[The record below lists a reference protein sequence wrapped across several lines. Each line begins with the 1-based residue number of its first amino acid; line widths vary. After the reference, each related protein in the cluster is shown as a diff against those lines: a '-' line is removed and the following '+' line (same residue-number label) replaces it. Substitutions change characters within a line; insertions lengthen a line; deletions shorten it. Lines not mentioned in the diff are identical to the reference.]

1 MKLKIKLDDGA
12 YLPERAHPTDAGIDL
27 KSTVDA
33 WIHPGEYTMIDT
45 GVHVQIPVGY
55 VGQMTSKSSL
65 MAKALTSRGTI
76 DAGYTG
82 SIRVILFNHGK
93 EGYKVNKGDKISQ
106 LIIIPIET
114 PEIELV
120 SSLEETERG
129 DGSFGNTG
137 R

>member
-12 YLPERAHPTDAGIDL
+12 FVPERAHQTDAGLDL
-27 KSTVDA
+27 KSTVDV

-45 GVHVQIPVGY
+45 GVHVQIPAGY

-65 MAKALTSRGTI
+65 MIKALTSRGTI

-106 LIIIPIET
+106 LVIMPIET
-114 PEIELV
+114 PEIEIV
-120 SSLEETERG
+120 SGLEETERG
-129 DGSFGNTG
+129 EGRFGSTG

>member
-12 YLPERAHPTDAGIDL
+12 FVPERAHQTDAGLDL
-27 KSTVDA
+27 KSTVDV

-45 GVHVQIPVGY
+45 GVHVQIPSGY

-65 MAKALTSRGTI
+65 MINALTSRGTI

-82 SIRVILFNHGK
+82 SINVILFNHGK
-93 EGYKVNKGDKISQ
+93 KGYKVNKGDKISQ
-106 LIIIPIET
+106 LVILPIET
-114 PEIELV
+114 PEIEPV
-120 SSLEETERG
+120 DDLEDTERG
-129 DGSFGNTG
+129 DSGFGSSG